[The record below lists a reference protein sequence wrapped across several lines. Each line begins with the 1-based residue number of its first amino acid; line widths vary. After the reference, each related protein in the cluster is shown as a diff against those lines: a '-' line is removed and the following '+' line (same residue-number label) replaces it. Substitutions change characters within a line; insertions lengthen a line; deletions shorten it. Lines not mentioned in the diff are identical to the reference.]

1 MKKILCIL
9 LVLGCLCAMGFCAQA
24 EEDVF
29 TLWFED
35 GFGLSLPE
43 GWVCYPVSAADAEK
57 GMRYALGDADSTHF
71 MYIQRQ
77 PTTLTDMDA
86 LDAAIEAH
94 EGYEKTSELNF
105 NNQPFLAFIAPAQN
119 ISACVTLFD
128 GDLLAFI
135 FTPQDDSAYMLTA
148 TGIMESFTT

>member
-9 LVLGCLCAMGFCAQA
+9 LVLDCLCAMGFCAQA

-35 GFGLSLPE
+35 GFSLSLPE

-77 PTTLTDMDA
+77 PTTLADMDA

-105 NNQPFLAFIAPAQN
+105 NNQSFLAFIAPAQN